1 MFPSAI
7 AMKPALKF
15 PSRRG
20 SDGET
25 SDSDHCEDIYDVSP
39 MHGCTDAFPN
49 AAAAP
54 KWSVPDQMVVDS
66 PVPLAPVDPTYLN
79 EWFLMMKSN
88 EVKFHPVQF
97 LNNQPQITPEMRGL
111 LVRWL
116 TQVCQTVRPR
126 LLPETLFLAV
136 NILDRFLAVTPLGLD
151 CLQLLGATALFIAAK
166 MEEVHPL
173 CAEEIVELCDEG
185 QYTRGQLRMLERRV
199 LSTLG
204 FHLTVPTSIL
214 FLEHLAAHG
223 QYDQLTS
230 CLARH
235 LLVTSLQDY
244 VICQHAPS
252 SLALAAL
259 NLAASLVNNNTRM
272 NTCPAVD
279 RCVLDLQLVLMTMM
293 DSLPLPDLLVACYQQ
308 YHQ

>member
-1 MFPSAI
+1 MFPAAI
-7 AMKPALKF
+7 AMKPSMMKF
-15 PSRRG
+15 QSRRG

-39 MHGCTDAFPN
+39 MHGCTDAFTS

-54 KWSVPDQMVVDS
+54 KWSVPDQMIVDS
-66 PVPLAPVDPTYLN
+66 TVQAPADPTYLN

-88 EVKFHPVQF
+88 EVKFHPVQS
-97 LNNQPQITPEMRGL
+97 LNNQPQITAEMRGL

-116 TQVCQTVRPR
+116 THVCQTMQPR

-136 NILDRFLAVTPLGLD
+136 NIVDRFLAVTPLGLD
-151 CLQLLGATALFIAAK
+151 CLQLLGATALFIATK

-173 CAEEIVELCDEG
+173 CAEEIVGLCDEG
-185 QYTRGQLRMLERRV
+185 QYTRGQLRMLERKV

-214 FLEHLAAHG
+214 FLEHLAEAG
-223 QYDQLTS
+223 RYDHLTS

-259 NLAASLVNNNTRM
+259 NLAASLVNNTRM
-272 NTCPAVD
+272 NTCPAVE
-279 RCVLDLQLVLMTMM
+279 RCILDLQLVLMTMM
-293 DSLPLPDLLVACYQQ
+293 DRLPLPDLLMMCYQQ

>member
-1 MFPSAI
+1 MFSAAI
-7 AMKPALKF
+7 AMKPSMNF
-15 PSRRG
+15 QSRRG

-39 MHGCTDAFPN
+39 MHECTDAFTSV
-49 AAAAP
+49 AAAP

-66 PVPLAPVDPTYLN
+66 PVLASADPTYLN

-88 EVKFHPVQF
+88 EVKFHPVQS

-116 TQVCQTVRPR
+116 TQVCQTTRPR

-136 NILDRFLAVTPLGLD
+136 NIVDRFLAVTPLGLD

-173 CAEEIVELCDEG
+173 CAEEVVGLCDEG

-204 FHLTVPTSIL
+204 FHLTVPTSVL

-223 QYDQLTS
+223 QYDHLTS

-259 NLAASLVNNNTRM
+259 NLAASLVNNTRM

-279 RCVLDLQLVLMTMM
+279 RCILDLQLVLMTMI
-293 DSLPLPDLLVACYQQ
+293 DRLPLPDLLMMCYQQ